1 MGGGSPRS
9 VPTVLV
15 LAKLDQGRAGY
26 YVAHLADVDLPGSG
40 LSERPGRFA
49 GELAA
54 ALGLA
59 DAAVEHQHLEHLL
72 AGHHPATGATL
83 HAAAT
88 RVRVAAF
95 DLTFAAPKSISV
107 LQALGTPE
115 VSSAVT
121 AAHEEAVADTLAYL
135 ETHAAAL
142 RQRRG
147 GADRQLASDGL
158 LVAAFVHRTSRASEP
173 HLHTHAVVANLAGAG
188 GELHALDA
196 RPLYLHLR
204 TASALYDAGLRAGLR
219 RSLGVAFRP
228 RGGSFEIAG
237 LPDRLLDGFSSRRD
251 EIEAALAASGH
262 SGRRAAAIAAART
275 RPPKDRTRSYPEL
288 VDAWRAQA
296 HRLGVSDGR
305 FTAVLGPG
313 PAGES
318 RRLGRPAG
326 AGGDLLAGALVA
338 ASEALEA
345 PFSRRELLGAA
356 ARQLGRGAS
365 AAELSSAA
373 DALVASVAPQDH
385 LGERPARL
393 GGPTAPVP
401 AGRDEP
407 RYRSARLRALEDRLA
422 HVLDRMPAAP
432 AASAAPASAAPW
444 RPEVL
449 RLVPSRH
456 LEALAALAEQARS
469 AAGRGLAVRAH
480 APSPREAAAFSA
492 LTGIPTEAGDR
503 LPLPS
508 PGALVLVV
516 AADRQPMAALD
527 QLLRLGEARAAPV
540 LLLVGPT
547 GPGRPTAARPLL
559 LAAARPL
566 APPAWHP
573 DELLARGADARS
585 PGGPVVADR
594 LEQATGAVLAALVDR
609 LRAGERVVLVAPDRA
624 AADALGRLAGAV
636 VRPAGRPGAAPTHGQ
651 TGPTGP
657 TGGRGA
663 RPVVVEAAG
672 LAGQLAT
679 ATADTL
685 VVLGPPLAGR
695 ALPPTVRVQVDPVG
709 PLTRPTG
716 ERILRV
722 GRKRDVVG
730 LAPAVDRLNLL
741 DGPPMGLGS
750 GLGLE
755 R

>member
-1 MGGGSPRS
+1 M
-9 VPTVLV
+9 LV
-15 LAKLDQGRAGY
+15 LAKLGQGRAGY
-26 YVAHLADVDLPGSG
+26 YVAHVAEVDLPGSG

-59 DAAVEHQHLEHLL
+59 GAAVERQHLEHLL
-72 AGHHPATGATL
+72 AGHHPASGAIL

-95 DLTFAAPKSISV
+95 DLTFAAPKSISL
-107 LQALGTPE
+107 LQALGGRE
-115 VSSAVT
+115 VSAAVT
-121 AAHEEAVADTLAYL
+121 AAHEQAVADTLAYL

-142 RQRRG
+142 RRRRG

-219 RSLGVAFRP
+219 QSLGVAFRP
-228 RGGSFEIAG
+228 RGVSFEIAG
-237 LPDRLLDGFSSRRD
+237 LPDRLLDRFSTRRD

-262 SGRRAAAIAAART
+262 GGRRAAAIAAART
-275 RPPKDRTRSYPEL
+275 RPPKDRARSYPEL
-288 VDAWRAQA
+288 VDHWRAEA

-305 FTAVLGPG
+305 FAAVLGPG
-313 PAGES
+313 PAGGGG
-318 RRLGRPAG
+318 RLGREAG

-338 ASEALEA
+338 VSEALEA

-356 ARQLGRGAS
+356 ARQLRRGAS
-365 AAELSSAA
+365 VLELSTAA
-373 DALVASVAPQDH
+373 DALVASVAPQDF
-385 LGERPARL
+385 LGERAARL
-393 GGPTAPVP
+393 GGPSAPVP

-407 RYRSARLRALEDRLA
+407 RYRSARLRALEERLA
-422 HVLDRMPAAP
+422 QVLDRPPAAP
-432 AASAAPASAAPW
+432 AATPAPW
-444 RPEVL
+444 RPDVL
-449 RLVPSRH
+449 RLVPARH

-547 GPGRPTAARPLL
+547 GPGRPTAARRLL

-573 DELLARGADARS
+573 AELLAHGADARS
-585 PGGPVVADR
+585 PGGAVVADR
-594 LEQATGAVLAALVDR
+594 LEHATGAVLAALVDR

-624 AADALGRLAGAV
+624 AADALGRLVGAV
-636 VRPAGRPGAAPTHGQ
+636 VRPTGRQGAAPTHG
-651 TGPTGP
+651 P
-657 TGGRGA
+657 TGGRDA

-672 LAGQLAT
+672 LAGQLAM

-685 VVLGPPLAGR
+685 VVLGPPVAGR

-709 PLTRPTG
+709 PLTRPTS
-716 ERILRV
+716 ERILSV
-722 GRKRDVVG
+722 GRGRGVVG
-730 LAPAVDRLNLL
+730 LAPVLDRLHLL
-741 DGPPMGLGS
+741 DGPPGGLGPGP